1 MKAMTNVKSDD
12 DSVFSYVELQSHAS
26 MIIVFANKI
35 LTWMNDTHSSKGFNV
50 NRFGLNSRV
59 IV

>member
-26 MIIVFANKI
+26 MIIGK
-35 LTWMNDTHSSKGFNV
+35 
-50 NRFGLNSRV
+50 NSN
-59 IV
+59 ICYQNINLIEWYPQ